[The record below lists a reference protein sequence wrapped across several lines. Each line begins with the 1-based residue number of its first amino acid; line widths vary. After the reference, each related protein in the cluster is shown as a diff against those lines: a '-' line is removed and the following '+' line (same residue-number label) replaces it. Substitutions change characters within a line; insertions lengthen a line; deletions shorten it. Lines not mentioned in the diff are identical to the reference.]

1 MMTTKYP
8 TAFAERNKIAIAL
21 AGIVVMSVVFALTFY
36 ADSLPVIGGGKTYT
50 AHFAEAGG
58 LKEGNEVRVA
68 GVKVGKVTGI
78 SLDGTV
84 VAVKFRAKGADLGDQ
99 TTAAVKVKTLLGQ
112 KFLAIDPRGRAELDG
127 PIPVAHTT
135 TPYDVNAAFSDLS
148 DTVDEID
155 TDELEQSFDVL
166 SDAFRDT
173 PESVQTMVKGLTD
186 LSRTISSR
194 DEELAALL
202 ESTSSVSKTLKGRNA
217 EFAKIFT
224 DGSALLSELEQR
236 RKAVTGML
244 EGTARLGTELRGLV
258 KDNEKQLRP
267 ALDKLDKVAMILQD
281 NQDNLDAALE
291 KLGPYYRVLASAM
304 GNGRWIDSYVCGLFD
319 DNGVPLLQNDVERN
333 CAPKHGGGR

>member
-1 MMTTKYP
+1 MRATYP
-8 TAFAERNKIAIAL
+8 TAFAERNKISIAVV
-21 AGIVVMSVVFALTFY
+21 GIVLMSVVFALTFY
-36 ADSLPVIGGGKTYT
+36 AESLPVIGGGKTYT

-58 LKEGNEVRVA
+58 LKAGNEVRVA

-84 VAVKFRAKGADLGDQ
+84 VEVKFRAKGASLGDQ

-112 KFLAIDPRGRAELDG
+112 KFLAIDPRGRSALDG

-148 DTVDEID
+148 DTVDQID
-155 TDELEQSFDVL
+155 TDELEKSFDVL

-173 PESVQTMVKGLTD
+173 PKSVQTMVKGLTD

-194 DEELAALL
+194 DEQLAELL

-217 EFAKIFT
+217 EFAKIFR
-224 DGSALLSELEQR
+224 DGSALLGELEQR
-236 RKAVTGML
+236 RKAVTAML
-244 EGTARLGTELRGLV
+244 DGTSRLGTQLRGLV

-267 ALDKLDKVAMILQD
+267 ALAKLDKVAAILQD
-281 NQDNLDAALE
+281 NQDDLDAAL
-291 KLGPYYRVLASAM
+291 KRLGPYYRVLASAM

-319 DNGVPLLQNDVERN
+319 SAGTPVLDNSVERN
-333 CAPKHGGGR
+333 CSPKQGGGR